1 MFLTDSFQKNDRESC
16 RTLWLAY
23 EQGKS
28 RSDSQEAIFDS
39 IWTELFSQNTA
50 FGGLCL
56 RTRTDQKPI
65 GFAFFV
71 QHFCTKSLR
80 PEGYLIDLF
89 VLESFRGQGGGKCLL
104 DSVLQHGRYKEWE
117 RISWITR
124 PDNHPAQALYDRYA
138 SGDSWIRYKVST
150 RK

>member
-1 MFLTDSFQKNDRESC
+1 MFLTARFQKTDKESC
-16 RTLWLAY
+16 RTLWFAY

-28 RSDSQEAIFDS
+28 RCDSHEAIFDS
-39 IWTELFSQNTA
+39 IWAELFSQDST

-56 RTRTDQKPI
+56 RTRADRKPI

-80 PEGYLIDLF
+80 PEGYLSDLF
-89 VLESFRGQGGGKCLL
+89 VLDIFRGQGGGKCLL
-104 DSVLQHGRYKEWE
+104 DSVLLHGRNKGWE

-124 PDNHPAQALYDRYA
+124 PDNGPAQALYDRYA
-138 SGDSWIRYKVST
+138 AGDAWIRYKIST
-150 RK
+150 RQ